1 MAVIPL
7 IVAYIGGKNVN
18 GGKDVILMLNNIKTT
33 KGITIETTI
42 IKDLYFK
49 VWPEFSILLIN
60 QFFYIIA

>member
-7 IVAYIGGKNVN
+7 IVAYIRGKNVS

-33 KGITIETTI
+33 NGITIETTI

>member
-1 MAVIPL
+1 MFLILYRAAIKRIAVIQL

-33 KGITIETTI
+33 NGITIETTI

-49 VWPEFSILLIN
+49 V
-60 QFFYIIA
+60 